1 MNVSEIILQSVGKG
15 EENAVH
21 LSELVK
27 LTQLSE
33 RDTRRAIET
42 LRIKGLLIC
51 SNECGYFKPNTP
63 DELRRYVRQEQARL
77 RSIYRRTAPAR
88 KSLKKWEEQ
97 AVFDGASLLDIPEV
111 KNE

>member
-1 MNVSEIILQSVGKG
+1 MSISEMILQTIGTG

-33 RDTRRAIET
+33 RDTRRVIEQ
-42 LRIKGLLIC
+42 LRRNGVLIC
-51 SNECGYFKPNTP
+51 SNECGYFKPNTS
-63 DELRRYVRQEQARL
+63 DELRRYVRQEQART

-88 KSLKKWEEQ
+88 KQLRAWEEQ
-97 AVFDGASLLDIPEV
+97 ENFEGASLL
-111 KNE
+111 NERTE